1 MVHCLT
7 EESMAKDAQV
17 PAVPSDSQGS
27 SSLGGVIGYLLC
39 VQRNTQ
45 GPSGWEETL
54 LTTSSGP
61 QGTLRLLQHPDT
73 QLPASAGPRRARR
86 LPCAPV
92 PARGPPPGL
101 HAYR

>member
-1 MVHCLT
+1 MVHRLT

-61 QGTLRLLQHPDT
+61 QGTIHPS
-73 QLPASAGPRRARR
+73 Q
-86 LPCAPV
+86 
-92 PARGPPPGL
+92 
-101 HAYR
+101 